1 MKIRPGKSK
10 VQVWLGCMAL
20 ATLLL
25 IALLSPAGQSTSLGI
40 GTNVRFPDY
49 FDYPNQSK
57 LRTLVLGSSVIPIGT
72 NRYRVKDVH
81 IESFRLTGE
90 REGTVDAPECIY
102 DHSSRVASSDG
113 PIKAQ
118 SEDGQMRHDGVGFR
132 LTLTNKTLLI
142 SNIHTVLR
150 DRGFATQKP

>member
-1 MKIRPGKSK
+1 MKIRPRKSK
-10 VQVWLGCMAL
+10 LQVWLGCMAL
-20 ATLLL
+20 AALLL
-25 IALLSPAGQSTSLGI
+25 MALLSPAGQSASLGI
-40 GTNVRFPDY
+40 GRDVKFPDY

-57 LRTLVLGSSVIPIGT
+57 LRTLVQGSSVIPLGT

-102 DHSSRVASSDG
+102 DHSTREATSDG

-118 SEDGQMRHDGVGFR
+118 SDDGTMRHDGVGFR
-132 LTLTNKTLLI
+132 LTLTNKILLI